1 VPACAE
7 LVGTVA
13 TAKIPIAVVAMP
25 RIPRRRACADRRRR
39 VVVVVVVIVLACLAL
54 KKFASAESIKVNIDV
69 YVLIQEE
76 ASDST

>member
-39 VVVVVVVIVLACLAL
+39 VVVVVVIVLACLAL